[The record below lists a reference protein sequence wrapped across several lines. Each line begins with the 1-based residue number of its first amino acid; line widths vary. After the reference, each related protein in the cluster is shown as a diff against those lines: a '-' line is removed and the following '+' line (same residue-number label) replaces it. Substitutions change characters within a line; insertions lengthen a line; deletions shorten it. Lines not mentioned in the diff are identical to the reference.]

1 MLTIAELNANPHA
14 AFERWRAVSPSVDY
28 EGGGKFVLRY
38 DDVSRLS
45 SDPRIVATGTA
56 LPESR
61 GVATGVLHDI
71 FGLGM
76 LTANGAEHQ
85 ARRSII
91 SRGLATVLASDLR
104 SHVRTA
110 TEDLID
116 TVYENGSAEF
126 VSQFANPIPIL
137 ALAGLLGVEMN
148 DRERFASR
156 VEELGR
162 FFAPAST
169 DADIAVSSTAAEYL
183 HDYLELKL
191 REKTKSGTSDF
202 LAGVKAAGESEGLA
216 PIEIVFQII
225 QLILG
230 GTESVRA
237 SLAAQISLLLQNRSQ
252 WNSVC
257 GDASLVPGAV
267 SEAMRYE
274 PGIAGLV
281 RATAEPVELQEK
293 TLPANSLVI
302 LSTMSALRDERVFKR
317 PDTFDIHR
325 DDLPR
330 LHLAFGAGAHRCVA
344 DHLARAELEGALAVF
359 AARLPRLRLE
369 DFPVFG
375 GHLFIRT
382 PGSFCVSWPR

>member
-1 MLTIAELNANPHA
+1 MLTTAELNANAHA
-14 AFERWRAVSPSVDY
+14 AFQRWRAVSPCVDY
-28 EGGGKFVLRY
+28 EGGGKFVLRH
-38 DDVSRLS
+38 DDVLKLS
-45 SDPRIVATGTA
+45 SDPRVVATGAA

-61 GVATGVLHDI
+61 GVVTGVLHDI

-76 LTANGAEHQ
+76 LTANDAQHQ
-85 ARRSII
+85 ARRMII

-104 SHVRTA
+104 SQVRAA
-110 TEDLID
+110 TEKLID
-116 TVYENGSAEF
+116 AVYENGSAEF

-137 ALAGLLGVEMN
+137 ALAGLLGVEVN
-148 DRERFASR
+148 EQERFVSR

-169 DADIAVSSTAAEYL
+169 DADIAVSSAAAEYVR
-183 HDYLELKL
+183 DYLEWKL
-191 REKTKSGTSDF
+191 REKTRSGTSDF
-202 LAGVKAAGESEGLA
+202 LSAVKAEGEAEGLA
-216 PIEIVFQII
+216 PIETVVQII

-237 SLAAQISLLLQNRSQ
+237 SLAAQISLLLQHRSQ

-257 GDASLVPGAV
+257 GDASLIPGAV
-267 SEAMRYE
+267 SETMRFE

-281 RATAEPVELQEK
+281 RATAEPVELQET
-293 TLPANSLVI
+293 TLPANCLVI

-317 PDTFDIHR
+317 PGAFDIHR

-344 DHLARAELEGALAVF
+344 DHLAQAELEEALAVF
-359 AARLPRLRLE
+359 ASRLPKLRLE
-369 DFPVFG
+369 DFPVFS

-382 PGSFCVSWPR
+382 PRSFCVSWPS

>member
-14 AFERWRAVSPSVDY
+14 AFERWRAAGPCVDY
-28 EGGGKFVLRY
+28 EGGGKFVLRH
-38 DDVSRLS
+38 DDVVKLS
-45 SDPRIVATGTA
+45 SDPRVVATGTA

-61 GVATGVLHDI
+61 GVVTGVLHDI

-76 LTANGAEHQ
+76 LTANGAQHQ

-104 SHVRTA
+104 SQVRAA
-110 TEDLID
+110 TEKLID
-116 TVYENGSAEF
+116 AVYENGSAEF

-137 ALAGLLGVEMN
+137 ALAGLLGVEVN
-148 DRERFASR
+148 EQERFVSR

-169 DADIAVSSTAAEYL
+169 DADIAVSSAAAEYVR
-183 HDYLELKL
+183 DYLEWKL
-191 REKTKSGTSDF
+191 REKTKSETPDF
-202 LAGVKAAGESEGLA
+202 LSAVKAQGEAEGLA
-216 PIEIVFQII
+216 PIETVVQII

-237 SLAAQISLLLQNRSQ
+237 SLAAQISLLLQHRSQ

-257 GDASLVPGAV
+257 GDASLIPSAV
-267 SEAMRYE
+267 SETMRYE

-281 RATAEPVELQEK
+281 RATAEPVELQET
-293 TLPANSLVI
+293 TLPANCLVI
-302 LSTMSALRDERVFKR
+302 LSTMSALRDERIFKR
-317 PDTFDIHR
+317 PNTFDIHR

-344 DHLARAELEGALAVF
+344 DHLARAELEEVLAVF
-359 AARLPRLRLE
+359 AARLPKLRLE

-382 PGSFCVSWPR
+382 PSSFCVSWPR